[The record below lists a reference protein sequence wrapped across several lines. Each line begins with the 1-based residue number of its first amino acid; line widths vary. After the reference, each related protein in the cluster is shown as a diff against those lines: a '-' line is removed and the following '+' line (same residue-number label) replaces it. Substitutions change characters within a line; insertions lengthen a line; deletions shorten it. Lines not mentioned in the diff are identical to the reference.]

1 MQEQLS
7 AQGGQAVDVQDFLNR
22 HRFSAFQWGIFAICF
37 LIVLLDGFDTA
48 AIGFIAPSLLKEWGL
63 SKAALAPVLSAALFG
78 LAAGGLVAGPCADR
92 FGRKAVLV
100 AAVALFGVAC
110 TGSAFSASLM
120 QLTVLRFVTGLGLG
134 AAMPNAVTLMSEY
147 CPDQRRATLT
157 NAMFCGFPLG
167 AALGGFLAAWMIP
180 QWGWRSVLLLG
191 GAVPVLLAAVMLV
204 RLPESVRF
212 LVARRVPAARIRA
225 VLQRISRSAAD
236 APSFCM
242 SEKAAVTVNGNGLR
256 VILSRRFIVG
266 TAMIWLAYFMG
277 LVIFYSLIN
286 WMPILF
292 KEAGLDAR
300 TATLAASLFPLG
312 GVGAIFLGW
321 MMDRFN
327 PNRIIA
333 LCFSLSAVSIYAIG
347 LSAGSVGLLMTVVFI
362 AGTLMNT
369 AQSSLPA
376 LAAAFYPTQGRAT
389 GVAWMMGVG
398 RFGGVAGSFLVA
410 ELARRQVGFEGIFA
424 IIAVAGVLATL
435 ALLVKHGSD
444 PDAPEAG
451 TMDGARDGATDGT
464 AAGRESAGLGR

>member
-1 MQEQLS
+1 MQKDV
-7 AQGGQAVDVQDFLNR
+7 QAVDVQDFLNR
-22 HRFSAFQWGIFAICF
+22 HRFSGFQWTIFAICF

-78 LAAGGLVAGPCADR
+78 LAAGGLTAGPCADR
-92 FGRKAVLV
+92 FGRKTVLV
-100 AAVALFGVAC
+100 AAVALFGAAC
-110 TGSAFSASLM
+110 TWSAFSADLT

-191 GAVPVLLAAVMLV
+191 GAVPVVLAAVMLM
-204 RLPESVRF
+204 RLPESVRYM
-212 LVARRVPAARIRA
+212 VAKRYPAARIRA
-225 VLQRISRSAAD
+225 ALLRISPAA
-236 APSFCM
+236 AQAASFTM
-242 SEKAAVTVNGNGLR
+242 AEKAAPSVAGSGLR
-256 VILSRRFIVG
+256 VILSRPLIVG
-266 TAMIWLAYFMG
+266 TVMIWLAYFMG

-321 MMDRFN
+321 LMDRFSA
-327 PNRIIA
+327 NRVIA

-347 LSAGSVGLLMTVVFI
+347 LSAGSTGLLMAVVFI

-410 ELARRQVGFEGIFA
+410 ELSRRQVGFEGIFA
-424 IIAVAGVLATL
+424 TIAVAGVLATL
-435 ALLVKHGSD
+435 ALLVKHWGE
-444 PDAPEAG
+444 PERPASADSAESSG
-451 TMDGARDGATDGT
+451 PAAARSSTGAAH
-464 AAGRESAGLGR
+464 